1 MAKYNEDDE
10 DTGKTRNKPQMP
22 HEAKM
27 IIFGIVAIICLII
40 LIIFIF
46 GSWYTIDA
54 GDRGVVLT
62 FGQASQDISQP
73 GFHFKVPLI
82 QKVVV
87 YSIRTQTIKFDN
99 PLKAGVTT
107 PSEYDALSSASKDL
121 QTVQTAVIV
130 NYHINEKDVLNIYQ
144 QYGDPQTYQVNVL
157 EPIIRNSVKATTA
170 HYDAIDLVDKREA
183 VVKEATDFLST
194 QFSAKNAVLDNF
206 NIVNFAYS
214 DQFTAAI
221 ENKVTQQQNALAEQN
236 KLVAVQFQAQQRVA
250 QAKGEADAIAIQ
262 VQAINQQGG
271 QSYVNLQAIQKWNG
285 ALPVVMGGNAVPFIN
300 MNTLAA
306 GGAVA
311 SGAVTATTSSVSTP
325 VNLTG

>member
-1 MAKYNEDDE
+1 MVRQDE
-10 DTGKTRNKPQMP
+10 DNGREPLP
-22 HEAKM
+22 HEVKM
-27 IIFGIVAIICLII
+27 VIFGIVAFVCLII
-40 LIIFIF
+40 FLIFVF

-62 FGQASQDISQP
+62 LGKASTEISQP
-73 GFHFKVPLI
+73 GLHFKLPLI
-82 QKVVV
+82 QKVIV
-87 YSIRTQTIKFDN
+87 YSVRTQTIAFDN

-144 QYGDPQTYQVNVL
+144 QYGDPKTYQVNIL

-170 HYDAIDLVDKREA
+170 HYDAKDLVDNREA
-183 VVKEATDFLST
+183 VVKETTDFLT
-194 QFSAKNAVLDNF
+194 NQFTAKNAVLDNF

-214 DQFTAAI
+214 DQFSKAI
-221 ENKVTQQQNALAEQN
+221 EEKVTAQQNALTEQN
-236 KLVAVQFQAQQRVA
+236 KLAAVQYQAQQRVA
-250 QAKGEADAIAIQ
+250 AAEGEAKAIQIQ

-271 QSYVNLQAIQKWNG
+271 QSYVNLQAISRWDGK
-285 ALPVVMGGNAVPFIN
+285 LPVVMGSGAMPFIN
-300 MNTLAA
+300 MNTLT

-311 SGAVTATTSSVSTP
+311 SGSVP
-325 VNLTG
+325 VNSSA